1 MLSIFGHI
9 LFFIFLVVSL
19 IVLFIG
25 LPGTFMILGA
35 TFLYALLTGFVKVTG
50 GMLFLMLLATLIG
63 EVAEYF
69 FGIIGAKRYGSSTKG
84 IVFSIIGGFAGA
96 IVGAPLLFGLGA
108 IIGALCGAFAGAV
121 AIELYTFGLGEW
133 QKALRSGW
141 GNFLGRIAGM
151 IFKIAIAIGMI
162 VWIALTVIP

>member
-1 MLSIFGHI
+1 MLSILGHI
-9 LFFIFLVVSL
+9 LFFIFLIASL
-19 IVLFIG
+19 IVLFLG

-50 GMLFLMLLATLIG
+50 GMLFLMLLVTLMG

-84 IVFSIIGGFAGA
+84 IIFSLIGGFIGA
-96 IVGAPLLFGLGA
+96 IVGAPVLFGLGA

-121 AIELYTFGLGEW
+121 VIELKTVEKLNEIHFAQLLTYLKLGNYRLGL
-133 QKALRSGW
+133 LL
-141 GNFLGRIAGM
+141 NFKEKLLKNGIRRI
-151 IFKIAIAIGMI
+151 IN
-162 VWIALTVIP
+162 